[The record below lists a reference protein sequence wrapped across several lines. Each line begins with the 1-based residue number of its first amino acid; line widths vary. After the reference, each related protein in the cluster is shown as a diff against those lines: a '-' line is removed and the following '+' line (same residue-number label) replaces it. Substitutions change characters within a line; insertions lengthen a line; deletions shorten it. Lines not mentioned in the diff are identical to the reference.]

1 MLTALKL
8 TKTFRRTVFV
18 YTLHLFELVMVVK
31 LISSLSR
38 FFCVFFRWS
47 IWVVSENPNGNK
59 ITYVNKPKNEQTK
72 PPCLCRVS
80 DGSEV
85 GISEFKLVNGSREL
99 VNYQFELGPNSS
111 SLTWVT

>member
-72 PPCLCRVS
+72 PRLCRVP
-80 DGSEV
+80 DCSEV
-85 GISEFKLVNGSREL
+85 GIFEFKLVNGSHEL
-99 VNYQFELGPNSS
+99 VNYQFELGPDRNSP
-111 SLTWVT
+111 TCVT